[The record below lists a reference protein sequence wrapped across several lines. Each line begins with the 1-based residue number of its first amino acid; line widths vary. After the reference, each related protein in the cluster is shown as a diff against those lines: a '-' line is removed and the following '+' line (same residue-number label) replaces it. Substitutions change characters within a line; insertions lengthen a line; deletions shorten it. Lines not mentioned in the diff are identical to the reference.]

1 MKIKEVEQQTGITK
15 ANIRYYESQGLI
27 SPNRESNG
35 YRTYDESHIKGLLRI
50 KLLRS
55 LGLPIESIKALCD
68 GKVTLEEALAERKAQ
83 FQGQHQ
89 ELAMSE
95 KIITIILDADSGFYE
110 LKAEEYLAL
119 FDHEDENPIER
130 DVNTKPIFPIR
141 RLWARTLDFTI
152 YNLILYLVA
161 PGLFQ
166 TEGFNLFLIVAEILM
181 LIVIEPFLLSTV
193 YTTPGKLV
201 FGMTV
206 TSLDGRRLTYKEALN
221 RTLLVLQHGL
231 GFCAPFLKEYMQ
243 ISSYVTVDNGGELIW
258 EQNSEL
264 NIRDSKAWRYIVFAL
279 LFAAAMAYPAKME
292 FVRIFNS
299 YETEAKYEGETPFRG
314 DYAVDEVLYSTD
326 EETGTLPLIRL
337 TAEGMRISYSG
348 NTSVP
353 FDLIGKFSYAPPAD
367 DPTAG
372 VWELQTGTASGDLYR
387 LTVNSEGDVILDH
400 YENLELE
407 SSWKLTLLDVLQ
419 VEFKNKVTRTYITPE
434 WFEYGDFSNNIDLLK
449 PRRFGTEFLITLMF
463 SCEIPDTITIEE
475 EIHRADEIK
484 INSLELIKDEK
495 GLFSFEFP
503 DVDEDAAYV
512 IYRIAHADGE
522 IIFCVLC

>member
-35 YRTYDESHIKGLLRI
+35 YRTYDETHVKELLRI

-55 LGLPIESIKALCD
+55 LGLTIESIKALCD
-68 GKVTLEEALAERKAQ
+68 DKIKLEDALTERKAQ

-89 ELAMSE
+89 ELVVSE
-95 KIITIILDADSGFYE
+95 KVINILLDSDFAFHE
-110 LKAEEYLAL
+110 LKPDEYLAL
-119 FDHEDENPIER
+119 LEPEEENPIQR
-130 DVNTKPIFPIR
+130 DVNTKPVLPMR
-141 RLWARTLDFTI
+141 RLWARTLDFTF
-152 YNLILYLVA
+152 YNLVLYLVA

-166 TEGFNLFLIVAEILM
+166 VEGFNLFLIVAEILM

-243 ISSYVTVDNGGELIW
+243 ISSYVTVENGGELIW

-264 NIRDSKAWRYIVFAL
+264 NIRDSKTWRYIVFAL
-279 LFAAAMAYPAKME
+279 FFVAAMAYPAKME
-292 FVRIFNS
+292 FDRIFTSN
-299 YETEAKYEGETPFRG
+299 EIEAKYEGVTPFRG
-314 DYAVDEVLYSTD
+314 DYVVEEVLYSTD
-326 EETGTLPLIRL
+326 VEPSALPLIRL
-337 TAEGMRISYSG
+337 TAEGMRFSYSG

-353 FDLIGKFSYAPPAD
+353 FELIGKFKYAPPAD

-372 VWELQTGTASGDLYR
+372 VWELQTGAASGDLYR
-387 LTVNSEGDVILDH
+387 LVVDAEDNVILDH
-400 YENLELE
+400 YVNLELK
-407 SSWKLTLLDVLQ
+407 SSWKLNLLDILQ
-419 VEFKNKVTRTYITPE
+419 VEFKNKVTRTYITPD
-434 WFEYGDFSNNIDLLK
+434 WFADGDYSEDIDLLK
-449 PRRFGTEFLITLMF
+449 PHRFGSEFLITLIY
-463 SCEIPDTITIEE
+463 SCEVPDTITIEE
-475 EIHRADEIK
+475 EIHRADEIQ
-484 INSLELIKDEK
+484 INNLELTKDEK
-495 GLFSFEFP
+495 GLFSFDFAE
-503 DVDEDAAYV
+503 VDEEGTYV
-512 IYRIAHADGE
+512 IYRIAYACGE
-522 IIFCVLC
+522 IIFCILC